1 MIVAPPTAADLLVAP
16 ELAILAALELALVAS
31 VEAIMARH
39 PELCD
44 DFDFCE
50 SGLGTEAALALR
62 AQAVALVATVNRY
75 RLSLVVPGDDD
86 I

>member
-1 MIVAPPTAADLLVAP
+1 MTITPPTATDLLVAP
-16 ELAILAALELALVAS
+16 ELAILAALEFALMAS
-31 VEAIMARH
+31 VEAVMARH
-39 PELCD
+39 PELRD

-62 AQAVALVATVNRY
+62 VQAVALAATVNRY
-75 RLSLVVPGDDD
+75 RLSLVVPGDED